1 LPHKRIAVTGMA
13 INTPLG
19 DTAEQFLAGLLA
31 GKSAITRWKTL
42 DVSRIYT
49 KIGGDMSDYDISAK
63 LASLEKTL
71 SPELHRRLRR
81 LISRIPWSAKIAVLL
96 ALEGYLDAGLPD
108 AGYDPARV
116 ATIVAGH
123 NLNNNYSFY
132 NFGAFLDEPDY
143 IDPLGA
149 IHALDTNHVGCI
161 TELLKV
167 QGPAYTVGGACASGN
182 VGLRCAVDEI
192 RYHGIDAVLLCG
204 AVLEF
209 SPIELHA
216 MALIGAVPVKS
227 FDETP
232 ELASRPFD
240 TRREGFVPSHGGG
253 VLVLEDLEKARA
265 RGARIYAEII
275 GVDANSDANHLPQP
289 SQEGQS
295 RLALKLLEDCGI
307 APEQINYV
315 NAHATS
321 TPLGDVVE
329 VRSIKQ
335 VFGAHSKNLKVN
347 APKSMLGHTCWAA
360 PVVETIAGI
369 LQMNAGKFHP
379 SINIETLDPEV
390 DLDVCTDGMV
400 EYDIEYFMKNSF
412 GFGGINSIS
421 ILKRYDG

>member
-1 LPHKRIAVTGMA
+1 MPHKRIAVTGMA

-19 DTAEQFLAGLLA
+19 DSLDEFLAGLLA
-31 GKSAITRWKTL
+31 GKSAISRWKKL

-49 KIGGDMSDYDISAK
+49 KIGGDMSQYDISAK
-63 LASLEKTL
+63 LAALEKTL

-81 LISRIPWSAKIAVLL
+81 LISRIPWSAKLSVLV
-96 ALEGYLDAGLPD
+96 ALEGFLDAGLPD
-108 AGYDPARV
+108 AGYDPSRI

-123 NLNNNYSFY
+123 NLNNGYMVE
-132 NFGAFLDEPDY
+132 NFAAFTEEPDY
-143 IDPLGA
+143 IDPFGA
-149 IHALDTNHVGCI
+149 IHALDTNHAGCI
-161 TELLKV
+161 TELLKIY
-167 QGPAYTVGGACASGN
+167 GPAYTVGGACASGN
-182 VGLRCAVDEI
+182 VALRCAVDEI
-192 RYHGIDAVLLCG
+192 RHHGIDAVLLNG
-204 AVLEF
+204 GVLDF
-209 SPIELHA
+209 SAIELHA

-240 TRREGFVPSHGGG
+240 ARREGFVPSHGGG
-253 VLVLEDLEKARA
+253 TLILEDLEKARA
-265 RGARIYAEII
+265 RGARIYAEVI

-295 RLALKLLEDCGI
+295 RLALKLLEDCDI
-307 APEQINYV
+307 APEQIDYV

-329 VRSIKQ
+329 IRAIKQ
-335 VFGAHSKNLKVN
+335 VFGEHSQKLKIN

-369 LQMNAGKFHP
+369 LQMNAGQLHR

-390 DLDVCTDGMV
+390 DLDVCADGV
-400 EYDIEYFMKNSF
+400 AEHQVEYFMKNSF